1 MLHVM
6 LPCSSLHS
14 VLGVLRH
21 PQMLFYSPRR
31 KVYHRQH
38 HPYNEMS
45 VARVRTGGHL
55 PRPCLKNTR
64 FMRAT
69 YMQLLRKGIT
79 VYAQNAAFVCPGTSP
94 RALLCHF
101 LACNIRALVLVFVC
115 NTRKDIARMQTH
127 ARKTVQLIQQ
137 ITSHS
142 HSVCAYIVTWDVW
155 QKTGKVS
162 MSLCAG

>member
-1 MLHVM
+1 MRA
-6 LPCSSLHS
+6 CSSLHS
-14 VLGVLRH
+14 VWGVLRH
-21 PQMLFYSPRR
+21 PQMLFYSARR

-38 HPYNEMS
+38 HPHNEMS

-55 PRPCLKNTR
+55 PRQCLNNTR

-69 YMQLLRKGIT
+69 YIQLLRKGIT
-79 VYAQNAAFVCPGTSP
+79 VCAQNAALVCPGTSP

-101 LACNIRALVLVFVC
+101 LACNVRALVLVFVC
-115 NTRKDIARMQTH
+115 NTRKDIAHMQTH
-127 ARKTVQLIQQ
+127 ARRTVQLIQE

-155 QKTGKVS
+155 KKTGRVS
-162 MSLCAG
+162 LSPCTG